1 MGISELWDVLKP
13 GFDERISLQR
23 LVSEFIQHNSRCPRV
38 AVDGYM
44 FLFHST
50 YTTMDDESLVI
61 RNFMSKVYYLIS
73 LNVSVV
79 VVFDGQFKPEKLRNL
94 KAEESQLK
102 AEESRLKTEES
113 RLKSTPNDDIQQLES
128 MFGDET
134 QQLKPISDVSEM
146 SKRNDSNTDPTTT
159 EGSRSIRPDCI
170 INDKYRAGY
179 LVTPPDENEQI
190 RSEYLSAND
199 NFQSH
204 KYLRANDNLE
214 SHNSKTTGLKDYDT
228 EFSKFKRINPKS
240 YNEFFPL
247 ITVLK
252 ETLKQN
258 KIDYLQAPG
267 EGEAQCSYLQR
278 FGVVDYV
285 ISNDVDALVFGAT
298 KVLRNF
304 NRFKEDVTNSPKKG
318 SNLKTSTKFYVTP
331 VDMANVEQRTGLTTE
346 RLVFL
351 ATLRGGDYSL
361 GVKKIGIANATR
373 LALCGTKFA
382 TFYHRDLTKKELKTK
397 VEREPLPDFT
407 KLLMQ
412 CVIQESSSKV
422 YVWNQI
428 QEPEKRT
435 KGLKLFLKL
444 LNSKIHTNARDIF
457 GRNLTITD
465 GLLIDEYY
473 VLLYLFP
480 FVTFEVYKFLPN
492 TLSFGEFSAQEED
505 LNLGANSRSSIEK
518 VPRMN
523 NLRPETIIGWLNII
537 YKEDG
542 DIIQA
547 FQARYDTL
555 TFTTVLGIPQNY
567 SGRIKTIIARLI
579 SHTEIGDIPTN
590 ELVKITNEKV
600 DDEVQMYMLKYDPF
614 AVGKLFP
621 RSWEHNNPPDTS
633 SPRLEFVWL
642 PLELVKILNPFLIRD
657 YETSKSQRVSP
668 SKKIKLQSTTL
679 DSFGLR
685 NGLISPT
692 KNRSPS
698 KILDIK
704 TPYLNPDDSPGKEL
718 CLSNNVSPKK
728 LSFSPISPKRR
739 KKNVVLPGQKNI
751 DTFFSSTVPNPFTEE
766 LSKEHEEFNPVKLIA
781 LREDLRPIEQ
791 HLQQYPR
798 KRNHIL
804 NESDGSGPNSH
815 HWSRNKSNSS
825 ITKIIEE
832 HSGPLID
839 PGLGNKPREF
849 VPQSAH
855 RFTNFNVD
863 VQAPND
869 DSDKEHSVIL
879 ISTNHD
885 PNNGGDASNDNKS
898 DDVSIAEIFPQEF
911 FKELPHNMHKNIFD
925 EDYND
930 VILIVSSLDE
940 D

>member
-1 MGISELWDVLKP
+1 
-13 GFDERISLQR
+13 
-23 LVSEFIQHNSRCPRV
+23 
-38 AVDGYM
+38 
-44 FLFHST
+44 
-50 YTTMDDESLVI
+50 MDDESLVI

-94 KAEESQLK
+94 KEDESQLN
-102 AEESRLKTEES
+102 SI
-113 RLKSTPNDDIQQLES
+113 PNEIQQLES
-128 MFGDET
+128 R
-134 QQLKPISDVSEM
+134 ISNVREV
-146 SKRNDSNTDPTTT
+146 SKRNDLDTDPSIT
-159 EGSRSIRPDCI
+159 ERSRIIRPDSD

-179 LVTPPDENEQI
+179 LVTPDENEQI
-190 RSEYLSAND
+190 RSEYLRENDNYKYLGAND
-199 NFQSH
+199 NYKH
-204 KYLRANDNLE
+204 LRANDNYK
-214 SHNSKTTGLKDYDT
+214 SHNSKTTGPKDYDT
-228 EFSKFKRINPKS
+228 EFSKFKRMNPKS
-240 YNEFFPL
+240 YNELFPL
-247 ITVLK
+247 ISLLK
-252 ETLKQN
+252 EQLKLN

-318 SNLKTSTKFYVTP
+318 SNLKASTKFYVTP
-331 VDMANVEQRTGLTTE
+331 VDMAKVEQRTGLTTE

-382 TFYHRDLTKKELKTK
+382 TFHHRDLTRKELKTK
-397 VEREPLPDFT
+397 KIKTKKLKTKLESEPLPDFT
-407 KLLMQ
+407 KLLMR
-412 CVIQESSSKV
+412 CVVQESSSKV
-422 YVWNQI
+422 YVWNQV

-435 KGLKLFLKL
+435 KALKPFLKL

-457 GRNLTITD
+457 GRNLSITD

-480 FVTFEVYKFLPN
+480 VVSFEVYKFLPN
-492 TLSFGEFSAQEED
+492 TLSFGEFSAPEED
-505 LNLGANSRSSIEK
+505 LNLGANSTPYIEK

-542 DIIQA
+542 DVIQA
-547 FQARYDTL
+547 FQARYDPP

-579 SHTEIGDIPTN
+579 SHTEIGDIPID
-590 ELVKITNEKV
+590 ELVKITNEKI
-600 DDEVQMYMLKYDPF
+600 DDEIQMYMLKYDPF

-621 RSWEHNNPPDTS
+621 RSWENNNPPDTS
-633 SPRLEFVWL
+633 SSPRLESVWL
-642 PLELVKILNPFLIRD
+642 PAELVKILNPFLIRD
-657 YETSKSQRVSP
+657 YETSKIQRVSP

-679 DSFGLR
+679 DNFGLR
-685 NGLISPT
+685 NGLLSPT
-692 KNRSPS
+692 KNGSPS
-698 KILDIK
+698 KIWNMK
-704 TPYLNPDDSPGKEL
+704 EPYLNLDDSPRKEL
-718 CLSNNVSPKK
+718 CLSSNVSPKK
-728 LSFSPISPKRR
+728 LSFGSISPKRR
-739 KKNVVLPGQKNI
+739 KKNLVLPGQKNI
-751 DTFFSSTVPNPFTEE
+751 DTFFSSTVPTPFTEE
-766 LSKEHEEFNPVKLIA
+766 LNKEHEEFNPVKLLA
-781 LREDLRPIEQ
+781 LREDLRPIEKN
-791 HLQQYPR
+791 LQQYSR
-798 KRNHIL
+798 KKNHIL
-804 NESDGSGPNSH
+804 NESAGSGPNSL
-815 HWSRNKSNSS
+815 HWFSDKSISSINKS
-825 ITKIIEE
+825 IEE
-832 HSGPLID
+832 PSGPLID
-839 PGLGNKPREF
+839 SGLENVPKEL

-855 RFTNFNVD
+855 RFSNFNVD
-863 VQAPND
+863 LQDPND
-869 DSDKEHSVIL
+869 DFDNERSVIL
-879 ISTNHD
+879 ISADHD
-885 PNNGGDASNDNKS
+885 PYNGGSNDNKS

-911 FKELPHNMHKNIFD
+911 FKELPHNMHKTVVD